1 MNYKSMKQYRL
12 MLALIVMVLLASS
25 CFAGPAPKNIILL
38 IGDGMGIGHVTAA
51 RCGGPGQEGR
61 LTIDSMPVTGFSI
74 TYSANSMVTD
84 SAAAGTAL
92 ATGTKTNNGTISMTP
107 DGKNLRSI
115 LKVARDMGKSTGV
128 ISTTSIVDATP
139 AVFYAN
145 ALNRGLG
152 EDIAAQ
158 LVASRVNVAL
168 GGGKSNFIPES
179 AGGKRKDGRNILEE
193 AKKRGYDVFDT
204 ADAMAKSNSDRMIGL
219 FDFGPNSVPSIA
231 DMTSKAISVL
241 SKNNKG
247 FFLMSEGGLIDP
259 NAHGGNA
266 GGVVRETLMFD
277 DAVRVALDFA
287 KKNADTLVV
296 VTADHETGGLA
307 VHQGDEQNPKFTGHF
322 VSGGHS
328 ANMVPIY
335 AFGPGAELFG
345 GTHDNT
351 EIPKICAGLWKQKLN

>member
-1 MNYKSMKQYRL
+1 MSHSTIRQYRL
-12 MLALIVMVLLASS
+12 MLALIAVMLLASS
-25 CFAGPAPKNIILL
+25 CLAGPAPKNIVLL

-51 RCGGPGQEGR
+51 RCAGPGQDGR
-61 LTIDSMPVTGFSI
+61 LTIDTMPITGFLI

-92 ATGTKTNNGTISMTP
+92 ATGAKTNNGTISMSP
-107 DGKNLRSI
+107 DGTKLRSI
-115 LKVARDMGKSTGV
+115 LEAARDMGKSTGI

-139 AVFYAN
+139 AVFVAHVPSR
-145 ALNRGLG
+145 AQS

-158 LVASRVNVAL
+158 LLASRVNVAL
-168 GGGKSNFIPES
+168 GGGKRNFTPES
-179 AGGKRKDGRNILEE
+179 AGGKRKDGRDILEE

-204 ADAMAKSNSDRMIGL
+204 ADAMAKSTSDRMIGL
-219 FDFGPNSVPSIA
+219 FDFGPNSEPSIA

-266 GGVVRETLMFD
+266 QGMVKETLMFD
-277 DAVRVALDFA
+277 EAVRVALEFA
-287 KKNADTLVV
+287 RKNSDTLVV
-296 VTADHETGGLA
+296 VTADHETGGVA
-307 VHQGDEQNPKFTGHF
+307 AYSADEENPKFTARF
-322 VSGGHS
+322 ISGGHS
-328 ANMVPIY
+328 ANMVPVY
-335 AFGPGAELFG
+335 AFGPGAELFS

-351 EIPKICAGLWKQKLN
+351 DIPKICAGLWKQKLN